1 MTSAA
6 IISRESALRVLGD
19 RGHRLD
25 SLPPIFDRTGRE
37 LGFFRADVE
46 ALRRGEYRAPRYTFG
61 RVERI
66 AQR

>member
-6 IISRESALRVLGD
+6 IISRASALRVLGD

-46 ALRRGEYRAPRYTFG
+46 ALRRGEYRATRYTFG
-61 RVERI
+61 HIERPD
-66 AQR
+66 QR